1 MKIEIKMDGRKAT
14 SGNQIERELI
24 KAAERA
30 LEGSIRKAA
39 GPGVKIKKTRDGYV
53 AEGTPEKIDRLTRQL
68 R

>member
-14 SGNQIERELI
+14 SGSQIERELI

-30 LEGSIRKAA
+30 LEDSIRKAA

-53 AEGTPEKIDRLTRQL
+53 AEGTPEQIDRLTRQL

>member
-30 LEGSIRKAA
+30 LEDSIRKAA

-53 AEGTPEKIDRLTRQL
+53 AEGTPEQIDRLTRQL